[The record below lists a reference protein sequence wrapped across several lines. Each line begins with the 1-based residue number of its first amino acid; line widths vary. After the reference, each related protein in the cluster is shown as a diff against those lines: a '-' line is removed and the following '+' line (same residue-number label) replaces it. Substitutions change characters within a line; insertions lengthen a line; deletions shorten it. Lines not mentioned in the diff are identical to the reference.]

1 MNLIFRHIA
10 LVIFLLVATS
20 SVAQVMLPSAQSN
33 RSEMLIGEQ
42 AEITVLLELELE
54 NDWPKI
60 QFPYYEDELT
70 PGLEIVEASPV
81 DTTNPNANSPNLYQ
95 LKQKYTVTAWDSG
108 MYEVPR
114 FGLVVDGDSLYSN
127 SIRLAVNTVQVD
139 TTQAAIFDI
148 KDIYAVELTWQ
159 DYLSLYGWIVA
170 LILFGGAAIVLAW
183 YFLSRPK
190 LSSDQKAEKPAPK
203 IPAHVIAL
211 EELEKLAV
219 GKPWINGD
227 LKRYHTDLCDI
238 LRDYIEDRF
247 LVPAHEQT
255 SNEILANLRFTEM
268 PDDAMLRIRHVL
280 KLADMVK
287 FAKEKPGSAENERSL
302 QLAKE
307 YVELTKAPEK
317 PDEPESEESEEKEQK
332 PVNRAPR

>member
-1 MNLIFRHIA
+1 MRLIIRHIA
-10 LVIFLLVATS
+10 LLLLILIGTTS
-20 SVAQVMLPSAQSN
+20 AAQVMLPSAQSN

-42 AEITVLLELELE
+42 AEITILLELELQ
-54 NDWPKI
+54 NGWPEV
-60 QFPYYEDELT
+60 QFPYHEDELT
-70 PGLEIVEASPV
+70 SGLEIVETTPV
-81 DTTNPNANSPNLYQ
+81 DTTNPNANAPNLYQ

-108 MYEVPR
+108 LYEVPR
-114 FGLVVDGDSLYSN
+114 FGLVVNGDSLYSN
-127 SIRLAVNTVQVD
+127 SLRLAVNTVQVD

-159 DYLSLYGWIVA
+159 DYLTLYGWIVA

-183 YFLSRPK
+183 YFLKRPK
-190 LSSDQKAEKPAPK
+190 LSSDQKTEKPAPK
-203 IPAHVIAL
+203 IPAHIIAL
-211 EELEKLAV
+211 DKLEKLAT
-219 GKPWINGD
+219 GKPWIDGN

-287 FAKEKPGSAENERSL
+287 FAKEKPGSSENERSL

-317 PDEPESEESEEKEQK
+317 PADPDADESEESEQK
-332 PVNRAPR
+332 PTDRAAR